1 MKIFTKKNTVEIRT
15 TKKPTHNYIKIVMFT
30 ALTALSI
37 PTIAQAQEPQYTR
50 PSWWFGVAAGSNL
63 NFYRGSTQ
71 QLTTSFTVPTA
82 FHNGFGAG
90 LYVAPVIEFH
100 RPNSQWG
107 FIFQAG
113 YDNRSAEFNEV
124 KTPCDCPA
132 ELEAK
137 LSYITIEPSVRFS
150 PFKNNFYLYG
160 GPRIAFNHE
169 KSFEYEQGTNP
180 AYPLQVAGPE
190 VKGDFS
196 EIKETIFSM
205 QIGAGYDIPL
215 GSQTSKTQW
224 VVSPFVAF
232 HPYFGQNP
240 RGTETWNVTTLRAGL
255 ALKFGQGRRVA
266 MSGDGDVQLSVVA
279 PTNVATS
286 RKVIE
291 TFPLRNYVFFDA
303 GSSSISNRYI
313 LLKKNQVAEF
323 KEDQIEF
330 SNPTSPSCRSDRQMK
345 VYYNV
350 LNILGDRMSKNPA
363 ATITL
368 VGSSDKGT
376 EDGRVMAQSIK
387 TYLVNVFGISASR
400 IAIEGRVKPE
410 IASEQ
415 PGATR
420 ELELLRQGDRRV
432 SIESASPQLLMEFQS
447 GPTAPLRPIEIISM
461 EQKANSDA
469 VVFNVEGSKEV
480 FTSWTLQ
487 LKDPRGKTQNY
498 GPYSEPKVSIP
509 VKTIMGN
516 QPEGDYQVTLTGKT
530 VNGNVI
536 NKVTTVHLVPY
547 VAPVIQE
554 SLRYSVLYEFNESK
568 STNIYEKYLNDIVA
582 PKIMNGSTVVIKG
595 YTDIIGETDY
605 NKNLS
610 MARANDVRGI
620 LEKNMTQA
628 GKNNVT
634 FEVIGYGEDESTSL
648 FENKYPEERFY
659 NRTVV
664 IDIEAKK

>member
-1 MKIFTKKNTVEIRT
+1 MKINTINTVGIHT
-15 TKKPTHNYIKIVMFT
+15 MKTPAHQYLKSVMFM
-30 ALTALSI
+30 ALIALSI
-37 PTIAQAQEPQYTR
+37 PITAQTQEPQYTK

-71 QLTTSFTVPTA
+71 QLNAGFTVPTA

-113 YDNRSAEFNEV
+113 YDNRSAEFTEV

-137 LSYITIEPSVRFS
+137 LSYITIEPSVRFA

-160 GPRIAFNHE
+160 GPRVAFNHE

-190 VKGDFS
+190 VKGNFS
-196 EIKETIFSM
+196 EVKETIFSM

-224 VVSPFVAF
+224 VLSPFVAF

-240 RGTETWNVTTLRAGL
+240 RGTETWNVSTVRAGL
-255 ALKFGQGRRVA
+255 ALKFGQGSRVA
-266 MSGDGDVQLSVVA
+266 MAADGDVQFSVVA
-279 PTNVATS
+279 PTNVVVA

-303 GSSSISNRYI
+303 GSSDISSRYV
-313 LLKKNQVAEF
+313 LLRKNQVAGF

-330 SNPTSPSCRSDRQMK
+330 SNPTSILGRSDRQMK

-350 LNILGDRMSKNPA
+350 LNILGDRMSKNPST
-363 ATITL
+363 TITL
-368 VGSSDKGT
+368 VGSSDKGS

-387 TYLVNVFGISASR
+387 TYLVTVFGITASR
-400 IAIEGRVKPE
+400 IAIEGRIKPE

-415 PGATR
+415 PGGTR
-420 ELELLRQGDRRV
+420 ELELLREGDRRV
-432 SIESASPQLLMEFQS
+432 SIESASPELLMEFQS
-447 GPTAPLRPIEIISM
+447 GPAAPLRPIEIISM

-480 FTSWTLQ
+480 FSSWTLQ

-509 VKTIMGN
+509 LKSIMGN
-516 QPEGDYQVTLTGKT
+516 QPEGDYKVTLTGKT

-536 NKVTTVHLVPY
+536 TKETTIHLIPY

-554 SLRYSVLYEFNESK
+554 SLRFSVLYEFNESK
-568 STNIYEKYLNDIVA
+568 STNIYEKYLSDIVA
-582 PKIMNGSTVVIKG
+582 PKIINGSTVVIKG

-605 NKNLS
+605 NKSLS
-610 MARANDVRGI
+610 MARANDVKGI
-620 LEKNMTQA
+620 LEKSLAQA
-628 GKNNVT
+628 GKVNVT
-634 FEVIGYGEDESTSL
+634 FEVLGYGEDESTSL